1 MFSDSKKCYMLQYDI
16 TRESELLDAVK
27 ILDQKMASTSDNTN
41 LKYSDKK
48 DIPKEDVT
56 EAIEKTEKNIKN
68 YLNSLN
74 LDWKKV
80 FETYP
85 IMKKNHEKTR
95 KNDEN
100 SLLSVNDEG
109 FTDSMGWID
118 LINVIWYA
126 STNYPELKI
135 PRNMINSMKPIR
147 ITRNRFGHKR
157 DFDINS
163 FQNEMNIAF
172 WNCRFI
178 DGYIEEYFKNVD
190 LS

>member
-1 MFSDSKKCYMLQYDI
+1 
-16 TRESELLDAVK
+16 
-27 ILDQKMASTSDNTN
+27 
-41 LKYSDKK
+41 
-48 DIPKEDVT
+48 
-56 EAIEKTEKNIKN
+56 
-68 YLNSLN
+68 
-74 LDWKKV
+74 
-80 FETYP
+80 
-85 IMKKNHEKTR
+85 MKKNHEKTR

-109 FTDSMGWID
+109 FTDSMGWMD

-126 STNYPELKI
+126 STNYPKLKI
-135 PRNMINSMKPIR
+135 PFNMIHSMHPIR
-147 ITRNRFGHKR
+147 VTRNRFGHKR